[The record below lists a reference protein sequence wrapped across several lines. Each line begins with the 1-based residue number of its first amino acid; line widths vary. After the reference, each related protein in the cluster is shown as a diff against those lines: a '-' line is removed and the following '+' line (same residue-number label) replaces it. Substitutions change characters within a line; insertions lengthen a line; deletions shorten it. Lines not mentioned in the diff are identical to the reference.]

1 VICQL
6 PCCSFTLPPDLNYH
20 RVVECQRVIVISDL
34 HISAGRLDDFDSELE
49 AHFVH
54 FLEELGRRKYPL
66 ELVVNGDFLDFVQ
79 APPYGGPDLQSQS
92 NDKVP
97 LCFTQAQSRQ
107 KLSAI
112 HASHEPTFQALDQF
126 LTANADNALVVL
138 PGNHDA
144 DFFWSGVRDDFVRYV
159 SGEDKS
165 VARRIRIH
173 LESAYQPSQC
183 PEVWIEHGQQ
193 YDPINSFFISKYPYW
208 SGNNPPILSDGSQ
221 QRLYA
226 CLGTRFLIDYL
237 NDLDADYPFVDNVK
251 PFSRF
256 VRLFLT
262 SAADSRFGPVRA
274 AVASWRMLKY
284 LSTLAVTH
292 PKDLLGI
299 SQIEDR
305 TGSDLIERLKAM
317 PKVNKEQ
324 FSRINNAFPGDRDLS
339 LLLSDSSEQERILQ
353 WLASHLELLD
363 EPQAVSDP
371 SLLSIDGTDDQY
383 LSLWKGFQ
391 MNETALLVDA
401 AIKLLNANRGRRI
414 QLVVMGHTHEPL
426 ERPEGL
432 KYFNTGS
439 WTRYYRFGGDDH
451 PSAWSILQDQSYKT
465 FPYKLN
471 YTEID
476 IHNPSAAEMIC
487 FEGRDHD

>member
-1 VICQL
+1 
-6 PCCSFTLPPDLNYH
+6 
-20 RVVECQRVIVISDL
+20 VERQRIIVISDL
-34 HISAGRLDDFDSELE
+34 HISAGKLDDFDKELE

-66 ELVVNGDFLDFVQ
+66 ELVINGDFLDFVQ

-92 NDKVP
+92 NEKVP

-112 HASHEPTFQALDQF
+112 HASHEPTFQALNRF

-138 PGNHDA
+138 PGNHDP
-144 DFFWSGVRDDFVRYV
+144 DFFWPNVRDDFVRHV
-159 SGEDKS
+159 SGGDTS
-165 VARRIRIH
+165 LARRVRIH

-183 PEVWIEHGQQ
+183 PGVWIEHGQQ
-193 YDPINSFFISKYPYW
+193 YDPINSFSISEYPYW
-208 SGNNPPILSDGSQ
+208 SENNPPILSDGHQ
-221 QRLYA
+221 HRLYA

-256 VRLFLT
+256 VRLFLA
-262 SAADSRFGPVRA
+262 SSADSRFGPVRA
-274 AVASWRMLKY
+274 AVASWRILKY
-284 LSTLAVTH
+284 LMTLGLRH

-299 SQIEDR
+299 SQIEDG
-305 TGSDLIERLKAM
+305 TSTTLIERLKTM
-317 PKVNKEQ
+317 PKTNKKQ
-324 FSRINNAFPGDRDLS
+324 FARINEAFPGDRDLR
-339 LLLSDSSEQERILQ
+339 LLLNDSSEQERILQ
-353 WLASHLELLD
+353 WLANHLELLD
-363 EPQAVSDP
+363 EPQAVSKP

-383 LSLWKGFQ
+383 LSLGKGFQ

-401 AIKLLNANRGRRI
+401 AIKRLGAKDRRI
-414 QLVVMGHTHEPL
+414 QLVVMGHTHEPV
-426 ERPEGL
+426 EKPEGL
-432 KYFNTGS
+432 NYFNTGS

-451 PSAWSILQDQSYKT
+451 PSAWSILQEESYKT

-471 YTEID
+471 YVEIGVHD
-476 IHNPSAAEMIC
+476 PSAAEMCC
-487 FEGRDHD
+487 FKGRDHD